1 MLGDIGAFSE
11 DTMIE
16 RYRGP
21 RRIRLH
27 GERLAALRQNKNHTL
42 AYVATACGVTR
53 QAVCLWEAERT
64 IPDDRAIE
72 LLMALFGSDLAGILD
87 VKTWE

>member
-1 MLGDIGAFSE
+1 
-11 DTMIE
+11 MIE

-72 LLMALFGSDLAGILD
+72 LLMVLFGADLAGILD